1 MELLKKLNHKNQ
13 IEILLINPPESF
25 ELIKAEINKIIEVN
39 EDLEGD
45 EPFLFVLAFFTKMSE
60 IREVIEK
67 LMKKVN
73 KDSLVWL
80 CYPKKSSKNYK
91 SDITRDTG
99 WEIMGEYSYE
109 PVRQIAI
116 DDDWSAL
123 RFRPITEIKEFTRD
137 QKMILSEE
145 GKVKVNSKKS
155 EGKTK

>member
-25 ELIKAEINKIIEVN
+25 EHIEAEINKIIEVN
-39 EDLEGD
+39 ENLEGD
-45 EPFLFVLAFFTKMSE
+45 KPLLFVLAFFTKKSE
-60 IREVIEK
+60 IREVTEK

-73 KDSLVWL
+73 KVSLVWL

>member
-13 IEILLINPPESF
+13 SEILLINPPESF

-39 EDLEGD
+39 EDLEGNK
-45 EPFLFVLAFFTKMSE
+45 PLLFVLAFFTKKSE
-60 IREVIEK
+60 IREVTEK

-73 KDSLVWL
+73 KVSLVWL

>member
-1 MELLKKLNHKNQ
+1 MEMLKKLNHKNQ
-13 IEILLINPPESF
+13 SEILLINPPESF
-25 ELIKAEINKIIEVN
+25 EHIEAEINKIIEVN
-39 EDLEGD
+39 ENLEGD
-45 EPFLFVLAFFTKMSE
+45 KPLLFVLAFFTKKSE
-60 IREVIEK
+60 IREVIER